1 MLSKEDILDV
11 METLENMG
19 INQKASR
26 LWYKLNQG
34 TEIKVKTGVG
44 LTEQAEVGPLV
55 GQGST
60 GAAVASQAM
69 IDMGLKQYFASSSDE
84 MYYGGVRFETAAYQ
98 DDIAKPSGDART
110 AQAGVTKLATM
121 LEERGLEAHEDK
133 TGYILM
139 GNEKYKAEMKVDLE
153 ANPLQMRRFEVKRK
167 QQDKY
172 LGQILHE
179 GGLRKSVEATIKDRI
194 GKIKGAIFLTAQ
206 IVDSFEMQAMGGLM
220 SVKHLWEGA
229 IVPSLLSG
237 AGTWVSISSKEEEM
251 CEELQELFW
260 RTVLQVPRGGPKV
273 MLRAE
278 TGSMK
283 MKHRIQKQK
292 LMLARKIRSQNN
304 SLANAI
310 YEEQLYMGWPGLAME
325 AAEICT
331 QIGVTDVNKESVGKG
346 EIDDGIFY
354 SNYKDVKTEMER
366 YEKLEDIK
374 HEDFRKEQAYM
385 HYKSV
390 EKARLAYRIRTKLV
404 NRVKMNFKNM
414 YKENVNCD
422 TCKDQKETQDHV
434 MTCPRWEDERR
445 GLDLMR
451 MEDMV
456 TFFNNILKEK

>member
-1 MLSKEDILDV
+1 
-11 METLENMG
+11 MG
-19 INQKASR
+19 
-26 LWYKLNQG
+26 QG
-34 TEIKVKTGVG
+34 T
-44 LTEQAEVGPLV
+44 
-55 GQGST
+55 T

-84 MYYGGVRFETAAYQ
+84 MYYGRVRFETAAYQ

-133 TGYILM
+133 TGYILT
-139 GNEKYKAEMKVDLE
+139 GAEKYKAEMKVDLE
-153 ANPLQMRRFEVKRK
+153 ANPLQLGGFVVKRK

-179 GGLRKSVEATIKDRI
+179 EGLRKSVEATIKDRI
-194 GKIKGAIFLTAQ
+194 GKIKGAIYLTAQ

-220 SVKHLWEGA
+220 AAKYLWEGA

-237 AGTWVSISSKEEEM
+237 AGTWMSISSREEEM

-283 MKHRIQKQK
+283 MKQRIQKQK

-304 SLANAI
+304 SLAKAI
-310 YEEQLYMGWPGLAME
+310 YEEQLYMGWPGLAKE
-325 AAEICT
+325 ATEICK
-331 QIGVTDVNKESVGKG
+331 QIGVADVNEKSIDKN
-346 EIDDGIFY
+346 EIEDGIFY
-354 SNYKDVKTEMER
+354 LNYKDMKAEMEM

-374 HEDFRKEQAYM
+374 HEDFRKEQEYM
-385 HYKSV
+385 HGKPV

-414 YKENVNCD
+414 YKNNLKCE
-422 TCKDQKETQDHV
+422 TCKDENETQEHV
-434 MTCPRWEDERR
+434 MVCPRWQEERM

-456 TFFNNILKEK
+456 KFFTNILKEK